1 MEKDQINDSN
11 NVCFSPGAR
20 KVRNITKIAEFH
32 EFQHI
37 LLEIYDFSKKCTFRK
52 KCSPGGAGAPGLIEP
67 MEFNDILGIL
77 APGGSKVRFWS
88 EKC

>member
-1 MEKDQINDSN
+1 MK
-11 NVCFSPGAR
+11 FSTFCL
-20 KVRNITKIAEFH
+20 KLM
-32 EFQHI
+32 I
-37 LLEIYDFSKKCTFRK
+37 LAKSSLFRK

-77 APGGSKVRFWS
+77 APRGSKVRFWS